1 MSAMYWLVQDQ
12 VVAGAQ
18 PAEMTADVVLPRV
31 GHGLIR
37 GADVP
42 GHVLAQVQ
50 VVDGHPS
57 RVDDVDQHERVV
69 VREMDVD
76 VVRRVVGP
84 VVGQLDPFTA
94 DLQRVAVLEGDPRCG
109 PGRVVVPQQ

>member
-1 MSAMYWLVQDQ
+1 MY
-12 VVAGAQ
+12 
-18 PAEMTADVVLPRV
+18 
-31 GHGLIR
+31 
-37 GADVP
+37 P
-42 GHVLAQVQ
+42 GTSSLRFRLLM
-50 VVDGHPS
+50 GTHPELN
-57 RVDDVDQHERVV
+57 DVDQHERVV